1 MTDPTPNDPTP
12 YRLEHAREALAKDE
26 RVGAL
31 DIQIA
36 EANGHAVLT
45 GVVATADR
53 REAIEAIVRQHLPD
67 MEVHNS
73 IEVEELAPPH
83 EPETFS

>member
-1 MTDPTPNDPTP
+1 MSDPSAQGPTP
-12 YRLEHAREALAKDE
+12 YRIEHAREALAKDE

-31 DIQIA
+31 DIHIA

-45 GVVATADR
+45 GVVPTADR
-53 REAIEAIVRQHLPD
+53 RDAIEAIVREHLPD
-67 MEVHNS
+67 MRVHNS

-83 EPETFS
+83 EPEAFS